1 MFLYKLKKI
10 SRRLQAKIGIRLLKQ
25 KKNLNAT
32 LIVTTKHFVV

>member
-25 KKNLNAT
+25 KKKKKI
-32 LIVTTKHFVV
+32 LIPR

>member
-25 KKNLNAT
+25 KKKKI
-32 LIVTTKHFVV
+32 LIPR